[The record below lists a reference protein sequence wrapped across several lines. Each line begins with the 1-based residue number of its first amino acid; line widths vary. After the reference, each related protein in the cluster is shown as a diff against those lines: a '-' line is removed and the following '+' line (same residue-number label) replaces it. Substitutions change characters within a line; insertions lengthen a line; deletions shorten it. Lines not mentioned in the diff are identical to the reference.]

1 MTKHR
6 HDFVETYDGM
16 IGFGFDR
23 QHDENTIICYLQ
35 MFSDDT
41 LMQELTKKMTDDEL
55 EEIFN
60 LITRTLKSHLTEP
73 EYHDLFLKEDDPH
86 D

>member
-1 MTKHR
+1 MTKHT
-6 HDFVETYDGM
+6 HDFVETYDDI
-16 IGFGFDR
+16 IGFGLDR
-23 QHDENTIICYLQ
+23 QTDENTVICYLQ
-35 MFSDDT
+35 MFSDDV
-41 LMQELTKKMTDDEL
+41 LMGELIKRMTDDEL

-60 LITRTLKSHLTEP
+60 LITRTLKKHLTEP

>member
-60 LITRTLKSHLTEP
+60 LITRTLKKHLTEP

>member
-16 IGFGFDR
+16 IGFGLDR
-23 QHDENTIICYLQ
+23 QHDENTVICYLQ

-41 LMQELTKKMTDDEL
+41 LMRELIKKMTDGEL

-60 LITRTLKSHLTEP
+60 LITRTLKKHLTEP